1 MGRAGAKERLDQSPV
16 RKAVPTPEAV
26 LRRQDVP
33 TRAALREIQCSVLF
47 HGLDA
52 GIVLP
57 LAHLAWSHTYGR
69 GEVVLNPVG
78 GRSVICLVAR
88 GRARLSCHSAAG
100 REITLYELS
109 EGGIFGLVYL
119 GTGVK
124 AHTVLEARVTGTRL
138 YHLPREAMATLMRSH
153 LQVATRV
160 MDLVAAECAETG
172 YRLAESTLY
181 EAPVRL
187 AHELARLASGQRL
200 ANTQV
205 DPVVLVNRH
214 DMALLIGTD
223 PERITRLLH
232 EFRDLELIDFKA
244 YQQTVRIRQ
253 VKKLAGWEDEGRK
266 G

>member
-1 MGRAGAKERLDQSPV
+1 MGRAGGKESLDRLHV
-16 RKAVPTPEAV
+16 GTAVQPWEAV

-33 TRAALREIQCSVLF
+33 TRAALRELNRTVLF

-52 GIVLP
+52 GVLLP
-57 LAHLAWSHTYGR
+57 LAHLALSHTYGR
-69 GEVVLNPVG
+69 GELVLNPDG
-78 GRSVICLVAR
+78 EGSAICLVAR

-119 GTGVK
+119 CTGVK
-124 AHTVLEARVTGTRL
+124 AHTVLEARVAGTML
-138 YHLPREAMATLMRSH
+138 YHLPREAMTALLRSD
-153 LQVATRV
+153 LEVATRMV
-160 MDLVAAECAETG
+160 DLVAAECAETG
-172 YRLAESTLY
+172 YRLAESMLY

-187 AHELARLASGQRL
+187 AHELARLSSGQGL

-223 PERITRLLH
+223 P
-232 EFRDLELIDFKA
+232 
-244 YQQTVRIRQ
+244 
-253 VKKLAGWEDEGRK
+253 
-266 G
+266 